1 MLIHYDFMH
10 YFSVLRWQSITDKSL
25 VSSSDF
31 FLENRFKPVYTNM
44 KHRLVV
50 SSVFLKVE
58 ILVQCEISC
67 VSTNTVLISI
77 SDYRDILQ

>member
-10 YFSVLRWQSITDKSL
+10 YFSVLHWQSITDKSL
-25 VSSSDF
+25 VSSDF
-31 FLENRFKPVYTNM
+31 FLANRFKPVYTNI

-58 ILVQCEISC
+58 ILVQCEISR
-67 VSTNTVLISI
+67 VSTNTALISI

>member
-25 VSSSDF
+25 VSSDF
-31 FLENRFKPVYTNM
+31 FLENRFKPVYTNI

-58 ILVQCEISC
+58 ILVQCEISR
-67 VSTNTVLISI
+67 VSTNTALISI